1 MSPIFFVSFSLSSI
15 GDGNTCLNAGY
26 GIKTQSGGA
35 RASNRTRVVFAVL
48 FKIYETKLCTA
59 FIYLFNNIY
68 FHIGFNMYMQANYPY
83 LPREGIFFRSPPP
96 HLFGNSSQASYI
108 YLNFWAFQK
117 LAPPRNFRSLLW
129 GKYGYFLELHIID

>member
-35 RASNRTRVVFAVL
+35 RASNQTSVVFAVL
-48 FKIYETKLCTA
+48 FKIYETKLCTV

-83 LPREGIFFRSPPP
+83 LPTEGIFF
-96 HLFGNSSQASYI
+96 
-108 YLNFWAFQK
+108 
-117 LAPPRNFRSLLW
+117 
-129 GKYGYFLELHIID
+129 